1 MMETEEESYLLSEII
16 AITKDSKGKNFWLK
30 AIATLGEGR
39 VEIELG
45 ELKHQLRIGAVVNPA
60 KYLTALLQKQMPE
73 GIKTSANSANKKT
86 AGEKLQTYF
95 ETTQL
100 ELFSELQPIKKP
112 KNEEVEQQAMVIP
125 YGKKN
130 IPWTTFLSSA
140 FFTLSTNKARSDK
153 VLAKFRTLD
162 GQVNIIP
169 ITRGRIRPGGKER
182 GILTAR
188 HARILAAL
196 KNSWVQQG
204 CSYYSYPNG
213 AKICTCNVPARELS
227 KLLKWSKFG
236 GSGLIWLTEM
246 VYDLKVIPYYLDLR
260 DLGIKGLV
268 GYGFSLL
275 HDVTLV
281 DGKKDGQTET
291 VFHIEFSVPISV
303 QLLHRHAVTKSKEML
318 TINSELATL
327 LQLYLE
333 PIVISLDGQ
342 EFSKGL
348 KDIIVDLQLPKAA
361 WHQKTSHRKKM
372 FEKVIKELNSYRVA
386 DGRQMSV
393 TIEKGLFD
401 YMLIAKLVGTPN
413 YGIAYPETPKAM
425 A

>member
-1 MMETEEESYLLSEII
+1 MIENEEEESYLLNEII
-16 AITKDSKGKNFWLK
+16 ALTKDRKSKKFWLK
-30 AIATLGEGR
+30 AIAALGEGR

-60 KYLTALLQKQMPE
+60 KYLTALLQKQMPDK
-73 GIKTSANSANKKT
+73 IASQANKKT
-86 AGEKLQTYF
+86 EGEKLQTYF

-100 ELFSELQPIKKP
+100 ELFSELQPIEKP
-112 KNEEVEQQAMVIP
+112 KNEEVEPQAMVIP

-130 IPWTTFLSSA
+130 IPWTTFLNPS

-162 GQVNIIP
+162 GEINIIP
-169 ITRGRIRPGGKER
+169 IIRGRIIPGGEER
-182 GILTAR
+182 GILTAQ

-196 KNSWVQQG
+196 KSVWVQRG
-204 CSYYSYPNG
+204 CSYFSYDNG
-213 AKICTCNVPARELS
+213 AKICACDVTARELA
-227 KLLKWSKFG
+227 KLLGRKRFG
-236 GSGLIWLTEM
+236 GRDLRWLTDM
-246 VYDLKVIPYYLDLR
+246 VYNLKSIPYYLDLSG
-260 DLGIKGLV
+260 LGIKDLR

-275 HDVTLV
+275 NNVTVLNT
-281 DGKKDGQTET
+281 KKHGQKET

-318 TINSELATL
+318 TVNSELATL

-333 PIVISLDGQ
+333 PIVISLDGK

-348 KDIIVDLQLPKAA
+348 KDIISDLQLPKTS
-361 WHQKTSHRKKM
+361 WHQKSSHRKRT
-372 FEKVIKELNSYRVA
+372 FEKIIKELNTYHVT
-386 DGRQMSV
+386 DGRKLSI
-393 TIEKGLFD
+393 TIQKGLFD
-401 YMLIAKLVGTPN
+401 YMLIAKL
-413 YGIAYPETPKAM
+413 IASEKAM